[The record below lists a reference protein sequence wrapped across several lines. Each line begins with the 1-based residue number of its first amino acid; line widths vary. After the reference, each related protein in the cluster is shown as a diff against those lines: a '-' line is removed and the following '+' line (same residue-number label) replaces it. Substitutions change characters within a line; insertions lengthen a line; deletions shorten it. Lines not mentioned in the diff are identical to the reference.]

1 MKIDGQLQFWRQSD
15 PRDCS
20 GQECKVPLLLC
31 NVQYC
36 IVLYRSES
44 PGRHLLL
51 SSAHPLQ
58 ERFELHES
66 LLVLRLTQLLHQCL
80 GLLLGELLSEVCK
93 ETEQFVSNH
102 GIVSIFVVQLQ
113 DLNEVVEAH

>member
-31 NVQYC
+31 TVQYC
-36 IVLYRSES
+36 NVMYSTVLYSTGQRAQVDIYFSA
-44 PGRHLLL
+44 
-51 SSAHPLQ
+51 AHPLQ
-58 ERFELHES
+58 ERFELHEA
-66 LLVLRLTQLLHQCL
+66 LLVLRLAQLLHQCL

-93 ETEQFVSNH
+93 ETEQFVSN
-102 GIVSIFVVQLQ
+102 
-113 DLNEVVEAH
+113 